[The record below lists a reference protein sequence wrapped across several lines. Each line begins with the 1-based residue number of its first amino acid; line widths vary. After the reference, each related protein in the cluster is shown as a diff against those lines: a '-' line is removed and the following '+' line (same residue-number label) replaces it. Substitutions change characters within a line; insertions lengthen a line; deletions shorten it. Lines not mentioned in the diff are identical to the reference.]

1 MRKLVVAAF
10 TSLDGVIQGPGGPD
24 EDVSGG
30 FALGGWVAPFF
41 TDETSPFMGV
51 FDEPLVEPFDLL
63 LGRRTYDIFAS
74 YWPHHQEHP
83 IGPLFDRV
91 TKYVATSRPESL
103 DWVNSVD
110 LTADV
115 PAEIARLKAGDG
127 PMLLT
132 QGSSILVHQLFRHGL
147 VDELRLMTFPVVLG
161 QGKRWF
167 DGEAFPSSFALEQH
181 SLTSTG
187 VISTLYRPTGPV
199 QTGGL

>member
-51 FDEPLVEPFDLL
+51 FDKPLAEPFDLL

-103 DWVNSVD
+103 EWVKSVD
-110 LTADV
+110 LTANV
-115 PAEIARLKAGDG
+115 PAEIARLKAEDG

-167 DGEAFPSSFALEQH
+167 DGEAAPCSFALDQH
-181 SLTSTG
+181 NLTSTG
-187 VISTLYRPTGPV
+187 IASSLYRPIGPV
-199 QTGGL
+199 RTGGF